1 MDTSN
6 SIGYSPILFGSRLRD
21 YFEKRNLNANQVGN
35 MLGMDRGLVRQVFI
49 GRGSIRVSTLHRFI
63 EVFPDLDIYYC
74 LTGKRQYISSKSA
87 NFEQNANIEKLLSE
101 KMELLEENRKLRLEL
116 DKFKA

>member
-1 MDTSN
+1 MESKN
-6 SIGYSPILFGSRLRD
+6 SIGYSPVLFGERLRD

-49 GRGSIRVSTLHRFI
+49 GRGSIRISTLYRFI
-63 EVFPDLDIYYC
+63 EIFPDLDIYFC
-74 LTGKRQYISSKSA
+74 LTGKKQYVSSRSTSLEPKESL
-87 NFEQNANIEKLLSE
+87 EKLLQE

-116 DKFKA
+116 DKFRS